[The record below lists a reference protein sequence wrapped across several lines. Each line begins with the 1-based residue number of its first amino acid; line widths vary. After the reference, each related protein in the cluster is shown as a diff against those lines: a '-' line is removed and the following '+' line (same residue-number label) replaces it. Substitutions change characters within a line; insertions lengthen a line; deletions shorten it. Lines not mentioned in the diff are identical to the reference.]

1 MVVLFGV
8 DLNNP
13 EDNEAVASMP
23 KAVPFVVDLLLFED
37 NGAVALSANTVAALK
52 CEGWEPS

>member
-1 MVVLFGV
+1 MMAVLFGV

-23 KAVPFVVDLLLFED
+23 KDVSFVVDLLLFKD
-37 NGAVALSANTVAALK
+37 NEAVASVMALAANTVAEL
-52 CEGWEPS
+52 

>member
-1 MVVLFGV
+1 VPDPLRSYYQFGV

-23 KAVPFVVDLLLFED
+23 KAVPFVADLLLFED
-37 NGAVALSANTVAALK
+37 NEAVATVMAS
-52 CEGWEPS
+52 C

>member
-1 MVVLFGV
+1 MMAVLFGV

-23 KAVPFVVDLLLFED
+23 KAVPFVVDRLLFED
-37 NGAVALSANTVAALK
+37 NEAVASVMAIFLL
-52 CEGWEPS
+52 